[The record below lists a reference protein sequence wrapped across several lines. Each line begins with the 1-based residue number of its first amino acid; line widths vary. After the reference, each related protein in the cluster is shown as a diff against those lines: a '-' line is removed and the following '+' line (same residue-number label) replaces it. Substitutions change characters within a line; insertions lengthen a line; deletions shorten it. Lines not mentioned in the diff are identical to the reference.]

1 MVKGNHSLGV
11 RLSVMLTVLVVFAGA
26 AFIVINVMYQKQVLY
41 DITLQSNKQTVQL
54 LRPLMAGG
62 LKWHKEQALRS
73 AYGYLLEDD
82 KNNVAAVATFDA
94 LLRPETY
101 DRSVTYENPF
111 NLEDLIIEYSEK
123 LRANDRV
130 IAIDFKGYF
139 VTMSS
144 VRMARTGEL
153 VGYIAVVWSNQ
164 SIEALFDKVVAMK
177 VLILLIALIFIV
189 VVMFYSI
196 HKFLVKPLR
205 YLTVLMKRMSD
216 TYDIDVPDDYLNRDD
231 ELGSVVQSFSHMVQ
245 KIKERDVKLQKER
258 DIAEQQK
265 IIAESAN
272 MAKRDFLANMSHEIR
287 TPMNGIIGT
296 TDIMLAT
303 PLSEEQR
310 DLAQTIQGSA
320 DSLLCII
327 NDILDFTKIEAGELS
342 LETVSFNLRYAV
354 MDVIH
359 IFHNT
364 AASKGIKLVLDIEP
378 GCPSLVMGDP
388 TRVKQIFSNFI
399 SNAIK
404 FTHKGYVVVRMDY
417 KENEGFLFEVEDT
430 GIGISDEHKEKIF
443 ERFIQADAS
452 TTREYGGTGLGLSI
466 TSELIASMNGS
477 VDLESV
483 QGEGTTFK
491 FNLMLDVDMANDTY
505 YKYSVA
511 TESIVGN
518 VEIVDSD
525 DVEKFGLLKAMKYLG
540 FNVLNFDY
548 LDEFDHFDDKDL
560 DFIFINIDRYS
571 ENNLMWLRQAKD
583 FIQHTKFKWITYA
596 SKDNV
601 FDYDEFKE
609 MGVYAHIKKPCC
621 EIGLYKLLQGLQPMH
636 SEYVYMSR
644 LNENDVEK
652 GSENGFESYHVL
664 VAEDDAVNQKV
675 ISTMLKSL
683 GVRVDIAANGQ
694 EAVDL
699 FYENHYDFIFM
710 DMQMPVMDG
719 TAATLKI
726 RSLEKESDYSQT
738 PIFALT
744 ANALKEHKDM
754 CLESGM
760 NGYLS
765 KPITQSKL
773 LSIIQDYKMKSKDVM
788 LQEENE
794 SEFVPE
800 GLKSVNEYKLK
811 DIVGD
816 DKEAQK
822 EFLGIYLD
830 SAHEVMGLLKDAMKN
845 SDLTAWKR
853 AAHRL
858 KGSSANLGMEEM
870 VFLCKQAEMAE
881 DNMRQSTIEKL
892 EEAVRRIEAYVE
904 VLLGSE

>member
-1 MVKGNHSLGV
+1 MVKSNKSLGI
-11 RLSVMLTVLVVFAGA
+11 RLSIVLTILVVFAGA
-26 AFIVINVMYQKQVLY
+26 AFITINVMYQKHILY
-41 DITLQSNKQTVQL
+41 DIALQSNKQTVQL

-62 LKWHKEQALRS
+62 LKWHKEEALRS
-73 AYGYLLEDD
+73 AYGYLLEDE
-82 KNNVAAVATFDA
+82 KNNVAAIATFDSF
-94 LLRPETY
+94 LRPETY
-101 DRSVTYENPF
+101 DRSNYFENPF
-111 NLEDLIIEYSEK
+111 NLEDLVSEHAEVLK
-123 LRANDRV
+123 DSDHVLAV
-130 IAIDFKGYF
+130 DFSDYF
-139 VTMSS
+139 IVMSS

-153 VGYIAVVWSNQ
+153 VGYMAVVWSNQ

-177 VLILLIALIFIV
+177 VMILIVSLLFIV
-189 VVMFYSI
+189 IVMFYAI
-196 HKFLVKPLR
+196 HKFLVRPLG
-205 YLTVLMKRMSD
+205 YLTQLMKRMSD
-216 TYDIDVPDDYLNRDD
+216 SYDVDIPGNYLNRDD
-231 ELGSVVQSFSHMVQ
+231 ELGVVVQSFAHMVE
-245 KIKERDVKLQKER
+245 KIKERDVRLQKER
-258 DIAEQQK
+258 DIAEEQK
-265 IIAESAN
+265 LIAESAN

-296 TDIMLAT
+296 TDIMLT
-303 PLSEEQR
+303 TTLNEEQR

-342 LETVSFNLRYAV
+342 LEAVSFNIRYAA
-354 MDVIH
+354 MDVVH

-364 AASKGIKLVLDIEP
+364 AASKGVRFVLDIEP
-378 GCPSLVMGDP
+378 GCPSLVIGDP
-388 TRVKQIFSNFI
+388 TRVKQVFSNFI

-404 FTHKGYVVVRMDY
+404 FTHKGYVVMRMKYDE
-417 KENEGFLFEVEDT
+417 KKGFVFEVEDT
-430 GIGISDEHKEKIF
+430 GIGISPESKGKIF

-466 TSELIASMNGS
+466 TSELISSMSGS

-483 QGEGTTFK
+483 QGKGTTFK
-491 FNLMLDVDMANDTY
+491 FNLKLDVDMSNDTY

-511 TESIVGN
+511 SESIVGN
-518 VEIVDSD
+518 VAIVDSD
-525 DVEKFGLLKAMKYLG
+525 DVEKACLLKAMKYLG

-548 LDEFDHFDDKDL
+548 LDEFDSFDDKDL
-560 DFIFINIDRYS
+560 DFIFINIDQYS

-596 SKDNV
+596 SKDHA
-601 FDYDEFKE
+601 FDYDEFKN
-609 MGVYAHIKKPCC
+609 MGVYAHVKKPCC
-621 EIGLYKLLQGLQPMH
+621 EISLYKLLQGLEPMH
-636 SEYVYMSR
+636 SEFVFMSR
-644 LNENDVEK
+644 LDEVEGDK
-652 GSENGFESYHVL
+652 GAEKSYDSYHVL
-664 VAEDDAVNQKV
+664 VAEDDLVNQKV

-699 FYENHYDFIFM
+699 FQENIYNFVFM

-719 TAATLKI
+719 TTATLKI
-726 RSLEKESDYSQT
+726 RSLEEEAGSDKT

-744 ANALKEHKDM
+744 ANALKEHKNM

-760 NGYLS
+760 DGYLS

-773 LSIIQDYKMKSKDVM
+773 SSIIQDYKAKSKDVM
-788 LQEENE
+788 KQKPQE
-794 SEFVPE
+794 SEDMPE
-800 GLKSVNEYKLK
+800 GLKSVNEYKLR

-816 DKEAQK
+816 DKDAQK

-830 SAHEVMGLLKDAMKN
+830 SAHEVMNLLVVAIES
-845 SDLTAWKR
+845 SDLDAWQK

-870 VFLCKQAEMAE
+870 VFLCKQAEISE
-881 DNMRQSTIEKL
+881 DGMTRDMLDQISQ
-892 EEAVRRIEAYVE
+892 AVTRIEAYVK
-904 VLLGSE
+904 VLLDVE